1 MENVNTQN
9 QTAPQQSEGNAE
21 ELVTEHENVA
31 PQTSGEGE
39 KSEKH
44 DKSEKKKI
52 KELEKQVS
60 ELTSQLEAKSS
71 ELLQTNDKYL
81 RIMAE
86 YDNFRKRSAKEKDG
100 IYADAYADA
109 LKSILPIIDTLEKA
123 AGYKDAESVAKGV
136 EMVLSGAMD
145 ALSKMG
151 VEAFGEK
158 GEQFD
163 PNRHNAI
170 MHIEDETLGESVISD
185 VYQKG
190 YIKGDKVLRYA
201 MVTVAN

>member
-21 ELVTEHENVA
+21 ELVTEQENVA

-52 KELEKQVS
+52 KELEKQVA